1 MARTV
6 SARIP
11 GVSRQMKNNT
21 QAILKTYDDIER
33 LLERG
38 QPFSKHELGDI
49 CEAVVEHGF
58 KKSGLRYFIAYRDN
72 QQGSH
77 PDFVVWI
84 WYKHQL
90 LVIAI
95 ECHNYHLHYLVPQS
109 WAKRNSIDKFESLT
123 IKADARVV
131 FGSVEYSEPSRK
143 LIVSRGIQIWDT
155 PDVTETRESFKGAVK
170 LFIAFLLK
178 WITDTLNNIDYT
190 VDSTKLSSHPLSR
203 VNNRFSIIP
212 YSSNKVIY
220 EYFSEVKDG

>member
-1 MARTV
+1 ME
-6 SARIP
+6 S
-11 GVSRQMKNNT
+11 NNQET
-21 QAILKTYDDIER
+21 NKVYSCIDE

-38 QPFSKHELGDI
+38 QPFTKHELGDI
-49 CEAVVEHGF
+49 CEAVVERGF

-109 WAKRNSIDKFESLT
+109 WAKRNSIDKFGSLT

-131 FGSVEYSEPSRK
+131 FGSVMYSEPSRK

-155 PDVTETRESFKGAVK
+155 PDVTETRESYKGAVK
-170 LFIAFLLK
+170 LFIAYLLK
-178 WITDTLNNIDYT
+178 WITDTLNNILYT
-190 VDSTKLSSHPLSR
+190 VDSTKLLSSYSLSRDLSIFR
-203 VNNRFSIIP
+203 VNNRFSWLP
-212 YSSNKVIY
+212 YYTDKFTY
-220 EYFSEVKDG
+220 EYLGEVEDG